1 MRYVL
6 FIHLFLQDVDH
17 VYYMSKVYSPTDAL
31 RAELW
36 VNFSER
42 QETWR
47 NHGSLP
53 NLHRQAKVRHSSTL
67 SPVWDIKLRQTFG
80 FIYTG
85 EVMHQLLTATQYI
98 APLMANFDPSLSQNS
113 SVFYFDNGTALV
125 VQWSDIHL
133 QDNSSLGPFTF
144 QATLHKEGRI
154 VFAYKQ
160 IPVDISLISTDHH
173 PVRVG
178 LSDAFVVLHQ
188 IEQIPNVRRKTIYEY
203 HKVDILKS
211 SISSCTGVE
220 FFPLPTCLQF
230 SSCGLCVSSQIG
242 FNCSW
247 CSRLQR
253 CSSGFDRN
261 RQDWVD
267 HGCLD
272 EVCTCPDEVPDQ
284 VGLVVGVAVGTV
296 VITAAVLLSLYVYI
310 HPTSGLSLFFIERRP
325 TRWPMLQFRRGSG
338 RPSYAEVEL
347 TGRDLDRIWCL
358 GVISSSQ
365 KTD

>member
-1 MRYVL
+1 HSVHA
-6 FIHLFLQDVDH
+6 IHLMYFLQ
-17 VYYMSKVYSPTDAL
+17 
-31 RAELW
+31 R
-36 VNFSER
+36 
-42 QETWR
+42 
-47 NHGSLP
+47 
-53 NLHRQAKVRHSSTL
+53 VRL
-67 SPVWDIKLRQTFG
+67 SFEFPFYGHLLKEVTVATGG

-160 IPVDISLISTDHH
+160 VTLILFFSDTDHH

-188 IEQIPNVRRKTIYEY
+188 IEQIPSKKTIYEY

-220 FFPLPTCLQF
+220 FFPLPTAVKMSFKTYPQSF
-230 SSCGLCVSSQIG
+230 SHVCIFPL
-242 FNCSW
+242 
-247 CSRLQR
+247 R

-272 EVCTCPDEVPDQ
+272 EVCTW
-284 VGLVVGVAVGTV
+284 TV

-310 HPTSGLSLFFIERRP
+310 HPTSGLSLFFIEVQI
-325 TRWPMLQFRRGSG
+325 M
-338 RPSYAEVEL
+338 
-347 TGRDLDRIWCL
+347 I
-358 GVISSSQ
+358 
-365 KTD
+365 